1 MNNPDWASEGQVF
14 GTCEVSLSGHRG
26 LTAEVVEMTLIV
38 YSLKSQKFL
47 RGRMKRDE
55 SQYKDR
61 QQEGQAGSVP
71 SRHWSE
77 TESAASLKE
86 KMCSACSCTGT
97 CEASMYNDMC

>member
-55 SQYKDR
+55 SQYNFL
-61 QQEGQAGSVP
+61 QGQTAG
-71 SRHWSE
+71 
-77 TESAASLKE
+77 
-86 KMCSACSCTGT
+86 
-97 CEASMYNDMC
+97 EASWQCAIKALE